1 MKLPR
6 SKQLCTYTCSFVI
19 YQCSCTCFLYWI
31 LTDHCSWLQVHMQ
44 PCHIVYTDYRPTP
57 LQHYVYPAG
66 GDGLYMVVDEKAV
79 FRDSSFQKAVNAL
92 SSNKPGGDASKNGKM
107 QKGGKGGASAEPSD
121 MFKIVKMI
129 MQRQFDPVIV
139 FSFSKRNCEENAG
152 QVRNLLSQRVLC

>member
-1 MKLPR
+1 MHK
-6 SKQLCTYTCSFVI
+6 
-19 YQCSCTCFLYWI
+19 
-31 LTDHCSWLQVHMQ
+31 Q
-44 PCHIVYTDYRPTP
+44 PCHIVYTDFRPTP

-92 SSNKPGGDASKNGKM
+92 SSKPAADASKKDNGRM
-107 QKGGKGGASAEPSD
+107 QKGGKGGVSGEPSD

-139 FSFSKRNCEENAG
+139 FSFSKRNCEENAN
-152 QVRNLLSQRVLC
+152 QVCKLSFQPISRLKFPSV

>member
-1 MKLPR
+1 MHK
-6 SKQLCTYTCSFVI
+6 
-19 YQCSCTCFLYWI
+19 
-31 LTDHCSWLQVHMQ
+31 Q

-66 GDGLYMVVDEKAV
+66 GDGLYMVVDEKAI

-92 SSNKPGGDASKNGKM
+92 SSKQGGGGDASKNGKT
-107 QKGGKGGASAEPSD
+107 QKGGKGGVSAEPSD

-152 QVRNLLSQRVLC
+152 QVCTLVISSSPLFESHLKTFLLC

>member
-1 MKLPR
+1 MHK
-6 SKQLCTYTCSFVI
+6 
-19 YQCSCTCFLYWI
+19 
-31 LTDHCSWLQVHMQ
+31 Q

-66 GDGLYMVVDEKAV
+66 GDGLYMVVDEKAI

-92 SSNKPGGDASKNGKM
+92 SSKPAGDPSKKENGKM
-107 QKGGKGGASAEPSD
+107 QKGGKGGVPGEPSD

-139 FSFSKRNCEENAG
+139 FSFSKRSCEENAN
-152 QVRNLLSQRVLC
+152 QVRNLTFKLGPCLKIS

>member
-1 MKLPR
+1 M
-6 SKQLCTYTCSFVI
+6 
-19 YQCSCTCFLYWI
+19 
-31 LTDHCSWLQVHMQ
+31 
-44 PCHIVYTDYRPTP
+44 YTDYRPTP

-92 SSNKPGGDASKNGKM
+92 SSKPGGDVSKKNGKM
-107 QKGGKGGASAEPSD
+107 QKGGKGGVSAEPSD

-152 QVRNLLSQRVLC
+152 QVCIISFQRVSCLKLFLRLFIKLGFTE